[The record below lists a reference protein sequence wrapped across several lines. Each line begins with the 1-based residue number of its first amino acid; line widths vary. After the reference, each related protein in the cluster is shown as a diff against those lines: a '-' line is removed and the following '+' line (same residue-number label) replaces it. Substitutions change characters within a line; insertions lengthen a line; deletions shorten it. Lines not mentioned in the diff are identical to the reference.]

1 MTSYLGI
8 EFPRQLI
15 RKYNMADLLHLVW
28 LALGTARLQI
38 QDFSY
43 SGPGKDVMAAAD
55 ALLKTKQFE
64 KLAHAQERHVCV
76 GIASQDLSQE
86 FICSRHS
93 ERSLTQIRPVE
104 LLRFLS
110 LG

>member
-1 MTSYLGI
+1 
-8 EFPRQLI
+8 
-15 RKYNMADLLHLVW
+15 MADLLHLVW

-55 ALLKTKQFE
+55 ALVKTKQFE
-64 KLAHAQERHVCV
+64 KLAHARERHFCV
-76 GIASQDLSQE
+76 GIASQELSQE

-93 ERSLTQIRPVE
+93 ERSLTQIRLVE